1 MLWTISTKH
10 TIIILGR
17 INERETLFTYEAG
30 KTYQEYQLLA
40 FRPEFLLP
48 LNIPPAVE
56 QFCGKDQEC
65 MFDFIQTGSAE
76 FATETLKFSIVYNTS
91 VEASYESE

>member
-1 MLWTISTKH
+1 MLTIPCIVIS
-10 TIIILGR
+10 GR

-30 KTYQEYQLLA
+30 KSYQEYQLLA
-40 FRPEFLLP
+40 FRPAFLISS
-48 LNIPPAVE
+48 NIPPEVK
-56 QFCGKDQEC
+56 QLCGEDQEC

-76 FATETLKFSIVYNTS
+76 FATETLQFSTVYNTS